1 MVLVDFVPAVSGG
14 LLIGAA
20 ASALLLLNGRIAGIS
35 GILRGFLAEHGTA
48 FRERALFLL
57 GLVAGGALHAL
68 LTGQHPVPRA
78 DFPAWLL
85 ALAGLLVG
93 LGSGLARGCTSGHG
107 VCGLAR
113 FSLRSLSAVG
123 IFLSTAI
130 VTTYLVRHLWG
141 IY

>member
-1 MVLVDFVPAVSGG
+1 MALADFLPAAGGG

-20 ASALLLLNGRIAGIS
+20 ASGLLLLNGRIAGIS
-35 GILRGFLAEHGTA
+35 GMLRGFLAEHGSA

-57 GLVAGGALHAL
+57 GLIVGSALYVRLSGQYPAL
-68 LTGQHPVPRA
+68 RP

-85 ALAGLLVG
+85 ALSGLLVG
-93 LGSGLARGCTSGHG
+93 LGTGLARGCTSGHG

-113 FSLRSLSAVG
+113 FSRRSFGAVG
-123 IFLSTAI
+123 IFLGSA
-130 VTTYLVRHLWG
+130 VLTTYLVRHWWG

>member
-1 MVLVDFVPAVSGG
+1 MALADFLPAAGGG

-20 ASALLLLNGRIAGIS
+20 ASGLLLLNGRIAGIS

-57 GLVAGGALHAL
+57 GLIAGSALYARL
-68 LTGQHPVPRA
+68 SGQYPIPRA

-85 ALAGLLVG
+85 ALSGLLVG
-93 LGSGLARGCTSGHG
+93 LGTGLAKGCTSGHG

-113 FSLRSLSAVG
+113 LSRRSFGAVG
-123 IFLSTAI
+123 IFLGTA
-130 VTTYLVRHLWG
+130 VLTTYLVRHWWG

>member
-1 MVLVDFVPAVSGG
+1 MVLVDFVPAVNGG

-35 GILRGFLAEHGTA
+35 GILRGFLAEHGAA

-57 GLVAGGALHAL
+57 GLIAGSALYAL
-68 LTGQHPVPRA
+68 LTGHYPVPRP

-85 ALAGLLVG
+85 ALAGLFVG

-113 FSLRSLSAVG
+113 FSRRSLSAVG
-123 IFLSTAI
+123 IFLSTAF